1 MLHEN
6 CDMIT
11 LALQQQQIMLN
22 KSVHDTF
29 TLARQPVR
37 PMAGNHQLCN

>member
-1 MLHEN
+1 MLHET

-11 LALQQQQIMLN
+11 LALQQQQILLN
-22 KSVHDTF
+22 KSVDDTF

-37 PMAGNHQLCN
+37 LMAGHP